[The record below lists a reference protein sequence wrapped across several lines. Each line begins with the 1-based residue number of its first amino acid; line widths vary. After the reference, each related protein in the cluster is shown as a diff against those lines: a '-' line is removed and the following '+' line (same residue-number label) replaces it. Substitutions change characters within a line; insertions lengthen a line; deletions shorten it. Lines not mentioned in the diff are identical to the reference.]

1 MHETIKDMGYQIFSP
16 QIAYYI
22 HEAITEDKNYLTE
35 IQIPVKIME
44 I

>member
-1 MHETIKDMGYQIFSP
+1 MGYQIFSP
-16 QIAYYI
+16 QIAYYYI